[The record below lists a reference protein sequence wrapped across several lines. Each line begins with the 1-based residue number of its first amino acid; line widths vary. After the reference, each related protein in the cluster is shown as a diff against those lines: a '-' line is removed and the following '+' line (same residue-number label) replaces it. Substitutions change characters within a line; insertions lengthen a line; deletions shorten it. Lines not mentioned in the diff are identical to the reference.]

1 MREGVCACGTY
12 HNVMIE
18 RERERGPQHKA
29 AGKMKSSKSD
39 IKEDKQGHLPVQCN

>member
-18 RERERGPQHKA
+18 REREDHNIKQPA
-29 AGKMKSSKSD
+29 KMKSSKSD